1 MKKIN
6 LLLAVLLLT
15 GSTLFA
21 QTKWNVDKAHAKVGF
36 TVTHMMISDVDGNF
50 KGFDA
55 SITSS
60 KPDFSDAVFDLT
72 VDAASINTDNDMR
85 DNDLKSDHFFDVSKY
100 PKITFKSTAISKVD
114 DKTYKLTGDLT
125 MHGITKPIVLDL
137 TLKGIGQNMRSHK
150 PVAGFKVSGTIDR
163 TDFGVGTAPAAVV
176 STKIELRANGEFG
189 QE

>member
-6 LLLAVLLLT
+6 LLLAVLLT
-15 GSTLFA
+15 SSTLFA

-50 KGFDA
+50 KSFDA
-55 SITSS
+55 SITAS
-60 KPDFSDAVFDLT
+60 KADFSDAVFDLSI
-72 VDAASINTDNDMR
+72 DAASISTDNDMR
-85 DNDLKSDHFFDVSKY
+85 DGDLKGEHYFDVAKY
-100 PKITFKSTAISKVD
+100 PKITFKSTSISKVD
-114 DKTYKLTGDLT
+114 DKTFKLTGNLT
-125 MHGITKPIVLDL
+125 MHGVTKSIVLDL
-137 TLKGIGQNMRSHK
+137 TLKGMGKNMRTQK

-163 TDFGVGTAPAAVV
+163 TDFGVGTAPAAMV